1 MFHNNVRF
9 AEFKNIP
16 SLFWAIIFIMASMH
30 LACRSD
36 DDRIQSTFLVPKNS
50 YTLTVVEPSGLSLS
64 DEADV
69 LYTVSDNTNK
79 VYRISTTGG
88 TLSSLSYEGS
98 DLEGI
103 AYYKSDQ
110 TIWVVEEKNR
120 RLVHL
125 DKSGSK
131 IAEFAIPVEINDDN
145 NGPEGIGINQSNGH
159 LVILNEKNPSQMIEM
174 SDTGTFIRR
183 VDLNFASDYSG
194 IYVSGSGNEL
204 WIVSDESEK
213 IFKCDMDGTVLSE
226 YDIDIA
232 DAEGIA
238 IDEDNGILYI
248 VSDSNNTL
256 YVFDLPQ

>member
-1 MFHNNVRF
+1 MFPNKVRF
-9 AEFKNIP
+9 AEFKNSS
-16 SLFWAIIFIMASMH
+16 SLFWAIIFIM
-30 LACRSD
+30 LCLYIACRLD
-36 DDRIQSTFLVPKNS
+36 EDRVQNTLLVPTNS
-50 YTLTVVEPSGLSLS
+50 YILTVVEPSGLSLS

-69 LYTVSDNTNK
+69 LYTVSDSTNK
-79 VYRISTTGG
+79 VYRISKTGA
-88 TLSSLSYEGS
+88 TLSSLAYEGS

-103 AYYKSDQ
+103 AYNKSDQ

-131 IAEFAIPVEINDDN
+131 IAELAVPVDINDDN
-145 NGPEGIGINQSNGH
+145 NGPEGIGINPLNGF
-159 LVILNEKNPSQMIEM
+159 LMILNEKNPSQMIEL
-174 SDTGTFIRR
+174 SDTGAFIRR

-194 IYVSGSGNEL
+194 IYVSVSGSEL

-213 IFKCDMDGTVLSE
+213 LFKCDMDGTVLSE